1 MKTGAG
7 CNSLVWARSWEGDP
21 EMSLIEVAA
30 MTKVYMMGQVQVHA
44 LRGVSLTIEK
54 GEWVAIMGPSGSG
67 KSTLMHL
74 ISCLDTPTEGT
85 YILNGMDVSRMREN
99 QLAQV
104 RNREVGFVFQSFNL
118 LARATARKQVMLPL
132 QYSRNGNRVPPAERR
147 RRAEKALLE
156 VGLAD
161 RMEHRPSELSGGQ
174 RQRVAIARALVNE
187 PQILMADE
195 PTGNLDS
202 TSGAEIMEILHHL
215 HGEQG
220 MTIVMVTHDQ
230 SLADQAERII
240 HLKDGLIVE

>member
-1 MKTGAG
+1 
-7 CNSLVWARSWEGDP
+7 
-21 EMSLIEVAA
+21 MSLIEVTAI
-30 MTKVYMMGQVQVHA
+30 TKVYLMGQVQVHA
-44 LRGVSLTIEK
+44 LRGVSLKIEK

-85 YILNGMDVSRMREN
+85 YVLNGMDVSRMREN

-104 RNREVGFVFQSFNL
+104 RNREIGFVFQSFNL

-147 RRAEKALLE
+147 RRAEKALSE

-215 HGEQG
+215 HSEQG

-230 SLADQAERII
+230 SLANEAGRII

>member
-1 MKTGAG
+1 
-7 CNSLVWARSWEGDP
+7 
-21 EMSLIEVAA
+21 
-30 MTKVYMMGQVQVHA
+30 VHA
-44 LRGVSLTIEK
+44 LRGISLKIEK
-54 GEWVAIMGPSGSG
+54 GEWVAVMGPSGSG

-85 YILNGMDVSRMREN
+85 YVLNGMDVSRMREN
-99 QLAQV
+99 ELAQV
-104 RNREVGFVFQSFNL
+104 RNREIGFVFQSFNL

-147 RRAEKALLE
+147 RRAEKALSE

-174 RQRVAIARALVNE
+174 RQRVAIARALVND

-202 TSGAEIMEILHHL
+202 TSGAEIMEILHRL
-215 HGEQG
+215 HSEQG

>member
-1 MKTGAG
+1 
-7 CNSLVWARSWEGDP
+7 
-21 EMSLIEVAA
+21 MSLIEVTAI
-30 MTKVYMMGQVQVHA
+30 TKVYLMGQVQVHA
-44 LRGVSLTIEK
+44 LRGVSLKIEK

-74 ISCLDTPTEGT
+74 ISCLDAPTEGT
-85 YILNGMDVSRMREN
+85 YVLNGMDVSRMREN

-104 RNREVGFVFQSFNL
+104 RNREIGFVFQSFNL

-132 QYSRNGNRVPPAERR
+132 QYSRNGNRVAPTERR
-147 RRAEKALLE
+147 RRAEKALSE

-215 HGEQG
+215 HSEQG

-230 SLADQAERII
+230 SLANEAGRII

>member
-1 MKTGAG
+1 
-7 CNSLVWARSWEGDP
+7 
-21 EMSLIEVAA
+21 MSLIEVTAI
-30 MTKVYMMGQVQVHA
+30 TKVYLMGQVQVHA
-44 LRGVSLTIEK
+44 LRGISLKIEK
-54 GEWVAIMGPSGSG
+54 GEWVAVMGPSGSG

-85 YILNGMDVSRMREN
+85 YVLNGMDVSRMREN
-99 QLAQV
+99 ELAQV
-104 RNREVGFVFQSFNL
+104 RNREIGFVFQSFNL

-147 RRAEKALLE
+147 RRAEKALSE

-174 RQRVAIARALVNE
+174 RQRVAIARALVND

-202 TSGAEIMEILHHL
+202 TSGAEIMEILHRL
-215 HGEQG
+215 HSEQG

>member
-1 MKTGAG
+1 
-7 CNSLVWARSWEGDP
+7 
-21 EMSLIEVAA
+21 MSLIEVTAI
-30 MTKVYMMGQVQVHA
+30 TKVYLMGQVQVHA
-44 LRGVSLTIEK
+44 LRGVSLKIEK

-147 RRAEKALLE
+147 RRAEKALSE

-174 RQRVAIARALVNE
+174 RQRVAIARALVNQ

-202 TSGAEIMEILHHL
+202 QSGAEIMEILHRVHS
-215 HGEQG
+215 EQG

-230 SLADQAERII
+230 SLANEAGRII

>member
-1 MKTGAG
+1 
-7 CNSLVWARSWEGDP
+7 
-21 EMSLIEVAA
+21 
-30 MTKVYMMGQVQVHA
+30 
-44 LRGVSLTIEK
+44 
-54 GEWVAIMGPSGSG
+54 
-67 KSTLMHL
+67 
-74 ISCLDTPTEGT
+74 
-85 YILNGMDVSRMREN
+85 
-99 QLAQV
+99 
-104 RNREVGFVFQSFNL
+104 
-118 LARATARKQVMLPL
+118 VMLPL

-147 RRAEKALLE
+147 RRAEKALSE

-174 RQRVAIARALVNE
+174 RQRVAIARALVND

-202 TSGAEIMEILHHL
+202 TSGAEIMEILHRL
-215 HGEQG
+215 HSEQG

>member
-1 MKTGAG
+1 
-7 CNSLVWARSWEGDP
+7 
-21 EMSLIEVAA
+21 MSLIEVTAI
-30 MTKVYMMGQVQVHA
+30 TKVYLMGQVQVHA
-44 LRGVSLTIEK
+44 LRGVSLKIEK
-54 GEWVAIMGPSGSG
+54 GEWVAVMGPSGSG

-85 YILNGMDVSRMREN
+85 YVLNGMDVSRMREN
-99 QLAQV
+99 ELAQV
-104 RNREVGFVFQSFNL
+104 RNREIGFVFQSFNL

-147 RRAEKALLE
+147 RRAEKALSE

-174 RQRVAIARALVNE
+174 RQRVAIARALVND

-202 TSGAEIMEILHHL
+202 TSGAEIMEILHRL
-215 HGEQG
+215 HSEQG

>member
-1 MKTGAG
+1 
-7 CNSLVWARSWEGDP
+7 
-21 EMSLIEVAA
+21 MSLIEVTAI
-30 MTKVYMMGQVQVHA
+30 TKVYLMGQVQVHA
-44 LRGVSLTIEK
+44 LRGVSLKIEK
-54 GEWVAIMGPSGSG
+54 GEWVAVMGPSGSG

-85 YILNGMDVSRMREN
+85 YVLNGMDVSRMREN
-99 QLAQV
+99 ELAQV
-104 RNREVGFVFQSFNL
+104 RNREIGFVFQSFNL

-147 RRAEKALLE
+147 RRAEKALSE
-156 VGLAD
+156 VGLVD

-202 TSGAEIMEILHHL
+202 TSGAEIMEILHRL
-215 HGEQG
+215 HSEQG

-230 SLADQAERII
+230 SLANEAERII